1 MSINYNDLLERAKWD
16 SLSDAEIDQVAKE
29 IQKPMPEAD
38 TYTLLHILG
47 KSQATRY
54 RRLVERYLESDTDPM
69 LAKLAM
75 QILCSYWDEA
85 SHYLD
90 QITRFVQGVAWDE
103 DDDCQLAAVSIAGE
117 YLRTK
122 HDPVLLYLLLELF
135 EREAEDQLI
144 REAAYGALARA
155 MGREYSEIP
164 SAAKEFDL
172 KADIDT
178 SIIERAKSRLS
189 QERLAA

>member
-1 MSINYNDLLERAKWD
+1 MSINYNDLLERAKWG
-16 SLSDAEIDQVAKE
+16 SLSDAEIDHVANE
-29 IQKPMPEAD
+29 IQKPMFEANA
-38 TYTLLHILG
+38 YTLLHILG

-54 RRLVERYLESDTDPM
+54 RHLVEQYLENDSDPM
-69 LAKLAM
+69 LAKLAL
-75 QILCSYWDEA
+75 QILCTTWGES
-85 SHYLD
+85 SHYLE

-135 EREAEDQLI
+135 EREMEDHLL

-189 QERLAA
+189 QERQAA